1 MKIEIDEELKDL
13 LNKKSFYECIPDSI
27 IRMGLNENLLIDK
40 YFSYTLLMEAIKNID
55 TRLYPP
61 AKGYNALKAISE
73 EYGINEDEIIVGN
86 GSDEIIDL
94 IAKVFVR
101 RNEAI
106 IIEPTF
112 EMYSF
117 YIKLMGG
124 KVKSVLTNEDF
135 DIDVDKVLSQVN
147 KNTKVIFICSPNNPT
162 GKQYEKEKILKI
174 VKEFQGIVVL
184 DEAYAD
190 FASYSIL
197 MEASRYDNLIVLRS
211 FSKSYGLAGLR
222 IGYGVGNS
230 EIINYLKSAQSPY
243 SVNSIAQEVCR
254 LVLKNKHVY
263 DYFIKL
269 VIDEREY
276 LIAEL
281 STIKEIKVFPSNAN
295 FILIKLLNYSSSYIC
310 EKLKNEGILVRDRGN
325 LPLLENC
332 IRVTVGRKEDNI
344 KFINTLRK
352 ILGLFHT

>member
-1 MKIEIDEELKDL
+1 MKIEINEEIKDL
-13 LNKKSFYECIPDSI
+13 LSKKSFYEYIPDSI

-40 YFSYTLLMEAIKNID
+40 YFSYVLLMEAIKNID
-55 TRLYPP
+55 IRLYPP
-61 AKGYNALKAISE
+61 AKGYSALKAISE
-73 EYGINEDEIIVGN
+73 EYGLYEDEVIVGN

-101 RNEAI
+101 KNEAI

-117 YIKLMGG
+117 YVKLIGG
-124 KVKSVLTNEDF
+124 KIKSVLTNEDF
-135 DIDVDKVLSQVN
+135 DINVDEILSQVS

-190 FASYSIL
+190 FASYSIF
-197 MEASRYDNLIVLRS
+197 MEAPKYDNLIVLRS
-211 FSKSYGLAGLR
+211 FSKSHGLAGLR

-230 EIINYLKSAQSPY
+230 EIIRYLKSVQSPY
-243 SVNSIAQEVCR
+243 SVNSIAQEVCKF
-254 LVLKNKHVY
+254 VLRNKHVY
-263 DYFIKL
+263 DHFINL
-269 VIDEREY
+269 VKNEREY

-281 STIKEIKVFPSNAN
+281 STIKEIKVFPSSAN
-295 FILIKLLNYSSSYIC
+295 FILIKLLTCSSSYIC
-310 EKLKNEGILVRDRGN
+310 EKLREKGILVRDRGN

-332 IRVTVGRKEDNI
+332 IRVTVGRREDNI

-352 ILGLFHT
+352 VLEEK